1 MKLLSLLAIL
11 LLLVAVSAAELE
23 ADIDRFEL
31 ELHPGE
37 MTERVLALENSGD
50 GPIRELTASPV
61 AGSARDLVTMEIE
74 EMEMLI
80 PGEDTVVDITF
91 SSPAETIPGTYS
103 GFVYFFDDT
112 SSLPIMVEFVI
123 EIIEEE
129 SYGVSFSINDARSA
143 SLTVDPD
150 ESAEFELLVRNA
162 GLFKDVISIDAPSL
176 PPRWTATLFDGT
188 DAVALPYNL
197 TLSSG
202 VSRVLGL
209 EIAGGR
215 PGETRTIEIEAT
227 SLGDPSK
234 NATVTAEV
242 ELNHEVR
249 QYEAIIDLPA
259 VMVTNR
265 THTGSIRI
273 VLNVDELISVE
284 IAAPPEILVMPESQ
298 VIPVGETKSGRGEFS
313 LLPTQPGRFEI
324 EFRLHDSYN
333 ISLPTEREEVMVAD
347 SARFAIVTGDGLL
360 YRALALSYAEGV
372 VNDSAPV
379 ITLKG
384 GELSDED
391 VQLLEELPLARAVI
405 LGNESVVSPEV
416 EKLLSDMMPT
426 ERIGGEDIGETSWL
440 FASMVWPKGVTAVVL
455 AGSDESEAF
464 AAYQEAKKVGAPLII
479 CGAPLS
485 EASASL
491 MKEMTEDGLSRALI
505 GGAGVDAAAIEELKD
520 EGLSIEEVG

>member
-11 LLLVAVSAAELE
+11 LLLVAVSTAELA
-23 ADIDRFEL
+23 ADVDRFEL

-50 GPIRELTASPV
+50 GPIRELTMSPV
-61 AGSARDLVTMEIE
+61 AGSARDLVEMEIE
-74 EMEMLI
+74 DFEMLL
-80 PGEDTVVDITF
+80 PGEKAVVDITF
-91 SSPAETIPGTYS
+91 TSPSETIPGTYS

-123 EIIEEE
+123 EIIEQE
-129 SYGVSFSINDARSA
+129 SYGVSFSIDDARSA
-143 SLTVDPD
+143 SLTADPD
-150 ESAEFELLVRNA
+150 EPAEFELLVRNA
-162 GLFKDVISIDAPSL
+162 GLFKDVISIDAPQL
-176 PPRWTATLFDGT
+176 PPRWTATLFDGA

-202 VSRVLGL
+202 VSRILGL

-215 PGETRTIEIEAT
+215 PGETQMIEIEAT

-234 NATVTAEV
+234 NATVTAEI
-242 ELNHEVR
+242 ELNHEIR

-259 VMVTNR
+259 VMVTDR
-265 THTGSIRI
+265 THTGSISI

-298 VIPVGETKSGRGEFS
+298 VIPVGETRSGKGEFT
-313 LLPTQPGRFEI
+313 LLATEPGRFEI
-324 EFRLHDSYN
+324 EFYLHDSYN
-333 ISLPTEREEVMVAD
+333 ISLPTESAEVLVVD
-347 SARFAIVTGDGLL
+347 SAQFAIVTGDGLL
-360 YRALALSYAEGV
+360 YRALALSYSEGV
-372 VNDSAPV
+372 VNDTVPV

-391 VQLLEELPLARAVI
+391 IQLLEELPLAKVVI
-405 LGNESVVSPEV
+405 LGNESVVSSEV
-416 EKLLSDMMPT
+416 ETLLSEMMPT
-426 ERIGGEDIGETSWL
+426 ERIGGDDICETSWL
-440 FASMVWPKGVTAVVL
+440 FASTIWPKGVIAVVL
-455 AGSDESEAF
+455 AGSNESEAF

-485 EASASL
+485 ETSSAAMKG
-491 MKEMTEDGLSRALI
+491 MKEEGLSRALI
-505 GGAGVDAAAIEELKD
+505 GGAGVDANAVEALKD